1 MIGFLDDAW
10 DFATDTVE
18 DVWDATGARAV
29 DAADSAIRALPGGSA
44 LIEAAGDAAR
54 SPLGMVVL
62 RAMTTML
69 YGSAA
74 WAIGPQLAAVT
85 FAIPGL
91 MRGERFDEA
100 WLGEFKWRVEKTAET
115 LGPGVI
121 DAFGAQLTTTLR
133 KMLDDFGVGSL
144 VEMGVQEFAKRY
156 DIREDVAAFAMALWN
171 RVQLPPRDAFDPA
184 TGRQLRAWAASAT
197 VAAQSR
203 EQASREYSALFGG
216 REHELLYGARERA
229 VVRSSAPATTTSS
242 SPLGTV
248 AIAVVGLGALFAW
261 RRGLL

>member
-1 MIGFLDDAW
+1 MSFFEDAW
-10 DFATDTVE
+10 DVASGAVE
-18 DVWDATGARAV
+18 DVWDATGAHAV

-62 RAMTTML
+62 RAYTTML
-69 YGSAA
+69 YGSVA

-115 LGPGVI
+115 LGPGVV

-133 KMLDDFGVGSL
+133 KMLSDFGAGAL

-156 DIREDVAAFAMALWN
+156 NIREDVAAFAMALWN
-171 RVQLPPRDAFDPA
+171 RVQLPPREAFDPA
-184 TGRQLRAWAASAT
+184 TGRMLRTWTAS
-197 VAAQSR
+197 VAAATQNR
-203 EQASREYSALFGG
+203 EQASREYGALYAS
-216 REHELLYGARERA
+216 REHELLFGARERA
-229 VVRSSAPATTTSS
+229 VIRADAPREASS
-242 SPLGTV
+242 SMVGTV
-248 AIAVVGLGALFAW
+248 AIAAVAIGAFVAW